1 MKPLLPA
8 SSKLIKFAK
17 KLISDKKYRDSSNMF
32 ICESQKVI
40 NNLLSQGF
48 KLVNLLIAN
57 ESRFLNE
64 FKNNSLTRAINSQ
77 TLKSITSLKNS
88 DGTIAIFEKKNIKLN
103 IKKDGKYLVLNKIQ
117 NPGNLGTIIRT
128 ACAFNIDGIFITN
141 DSVDLYHPETIRNTM
156 GYIGMVPIAIYH
168 NYFDV
173 ISLLQKNNIKVY
185 ATALND
191 KATDVNKIK
200 LSKSLAIVFGNEG
213 NGLNH
218 KEIRVCDQSIYI
230 NTNPKVES
238 LNVAIAAGIILSKI
252 N

>member
-1 MKPLLPA
+1 MKVTIPA
-8 SSKLIKFAK
+8 STKLIKFAK

-32 ICESQKVI
+32 ICESHKVI

-48 KLVNLLIAN
+48 KLVNLLVTN
-57 ESRFLNE
+57 ESKFLNE
-64 FKNNSLTRAINSQ
+64 FKNNSLTRTINNQ
-77 TLKSITSLKNS
+77 TLRSISSLKNS
-88 DGTIAIFEKKNIKLN
+88 DGTIAIFEKKNNKFD
-103 IKKDGKYLVLNKIQ
+103 IKKDGKYIVLNKIQ

-128 ACAFNIDGIFITN
+128 ACAFNVDGIIITN

-156 GYIGMVPIAIYH
+156 GYIGIIPIAIYH
-168 NYFDV
+168 NYFDA
-173 ISLLQKNNIKVY
+173 ISLLQKNKIKVY

-191 KATDVNKIK
+191 KAVNVNKVK
-200 LSKSLAIVFGNEG
+200 LSKSIAVVFGNEG

-218 KEIRVCDQSIYI
+218 KEIRACDESIFI
-230 NTNPKVES
+230 DTNPKVES

>member
-1 MKPLLPA
+1 MTGKEQPSLPQLPQ
-8 SSKLIKFAK
+8 SPV
-17 KLISDKKYRDSSNMF
+17 
-32 ICESQKVI
+32 CWEVCW
-40 NNLLSQGF
+40 NLD
-48 KLVNLLIAN
+48 
-57 ESRFLNE
+57 R
-64 FKNNSLTRAINSQ
+64 
-77 TLKSITSLKNS
+77 
-88 DGTIAIFEKKNIKLN
+88 IFEKKTNKIQIKTN
-103 IKKDGKYLVLNKIQ
+103 GKYLVLNKIQ

-128 ACAFNIDGIFITN
+128 ACAFDIDGIYITN

-156 GYIGMVPIAIYH
+156 GYIGITPIATYY

-173 ISLLQKNNIKVY
+173 ISLLQKNHIKVY
-185 ATALND
+185 ATALSQ
-191 KATDVNKIK
+191 KSTDVNKVK
-200 LSKSLAIVFGNEG
+200 LTKGIAIVFGNEG

>member
-1 MKPLLPA
+1 MGLPIVSA
-8 SSKLIKFAK
+8 KLAKFAK

-32 ICESQKVI
+32 ICESVKVI
-40 NNLLSQGF
+40 KNIMSQEY
-48 KLVNLLIAN
+48 KLVNLLIT
-57 ESRFLNE
+57 SDSKYLND
-64 FKNNSLTRAINSQ
+64 FKSLPNTGLISNQ
-77 TLKSITSLKNS
+77 TLKSISLLKNS
-88 DGTIAIFEKKNIKLN
+88 DGTIAIFEKKTNKIQIKTN
-103 IKKDGKYLVLNKIQ
+103 GKYLVLNKIQ

-128 ACAFNIDGIFITN
+128 ACAFDIDGIYITN

-156 GYIGMVPIAIYH
+156 GYIGITPIATYY

-173 ISLLQKNNIKVY
+173 ISLLQKNYIKVY
-185 ATALND
+185 ATALSQ
-191 KATDVNKIK
+191 KSTDVNKVK
-200 LSKSLAIVFGNEG
+200 LTKGIAIVFGNEG